1 MNEKNSRQARQGDVF
16 FEAVSQL
23 PNKKDLKKKNDPIL
37 AYGEVTGHSHK
48 IMSPSM
54 SEVESYVDENGDIFV
69 KSDQPITVGH
79 DEHDTVTLDPGQF
92 YCITIQREYD
102 PAAAEKERR
111 VAD

>member
-1 MNEKNSRQARQGDVF
+1 MKNENQARQGDVF
-16 FEAVSQL
+16 FEAVSNL
-23 PNKKDLKKKNDPIL
+23 PDKKQLKKKSDPIL

-54 SEVESYVDENGDIFV
+54 SEVESYVDQNGDIFV
-69 KSDQPITVGH
+69 KSDQDIKVGH
-79 DEHDTVTLDPGQF
+79 DEHDTITLPAGQF
-92 YCITIQREYD
+92 YCVTIQREYD

>member
-1 MNEKNSRQARQGDVF
+1 MPNKKQARQGDVF
-16 FEAVSQL
+16 FEVVTSL
-23 PNKKDLKKKNDPIL
+23 PKKDQLKRKNDPIL

-48 IMSPSM
+48 IMSPPM
-54 SEVESYVDENGDIFV
+54 SEVESYVDKSGDIFV

-79 DEHDTVTLDPGQF
+79 DEHDTITLDPGQL

-111 VAD
+111 VSD